1 MLRATALGVHRGSVP
16 VLQGVDL
23 QVPAGSWLAVVG
35 PNGAGKSTLLSA
47 VAGLL
52 ACSGQV
58 ELAGRHLAA
67 MSLRERAR
75 ILAYAP
81 QEPELPADL
90 TVTDYVLLGRTP
102 HRPML
107 GGDRPADTALVAE
120 VLEQLD
126 LTRYAGSRLD
136 RLSGGERR
144 RAVLGRALAQRA
156 QLLLLDEPTAGLDVG
171 HAQQLLELLDG
182 LRRCEGVTLV
192 TTLHDLTLAGQY
204 ADELLLLDG
213 GRSVAA
219 GPPGEVLRAGVLE
232 QRYQASLT
240 VLDPGDGSLAVVPLR
255 PGGHPESRR
264 GPHPASPPTD
274 G

>member
-1 MLRATALGVHRGSVP
+1 MLRTTALGVRRGSAE

-23 QVPAGSWLAVVG
+23 AVSAGSWLAVVG

-52 ACSGQV
+52 PHTGDV
-58 ELAGRHLAA
+58 ELGGQNLR
-67 MSLRERAR
+67 SLRPRERAQV
-75 ILAYAP
+75 LAYAP

-90 TVTDYVLLGRTP
+90 TVTEYVLLGRTP
-102 HRPML
+102 HRSMI

-126 LTRYAGSRLD
+126 LTRHAAHRLD

-156 QLLLLDEPTAGLDVG
+156 PLLLLDEPTSGLDVG

-182 LRRCEGVTLV
+182 LRRSEAVTLV

-204 ADELLLLDG
+204 ADALLLLDG
-213 GRSVAA
+213 GHTVAA
-219 GPPGEVLRAGVLE
+219 GPPGDVLRAAVLGE
-232 QRYQASLT
+232 RYQATLT

-255 PGGHPESRR
+255 PRQ
-264 GPHPASPPTD
+264 
-274 G
+274 

>member
-1 MLRATALGVHRGSVP
+1 MLSVSDLGVRRGSAQ
-16 VLQGVDL
+16 VLDGVDL
-23 QVPAGSWLAVVG
+23 RVPAGAWLAVVG

-52 ACSGQV
+52 PGSGAV
-58 ELAGRHLAA
+58 GFGGHDLRGLRP
-67 MSLRERAR
+67 RERAR
-75 ILAYAP
+75 LLAYAP

-102 HRPML
+102 YRPMV
-107 GGDRPADTALVAE
+107 GGDRPADTAVVAR

-126 LTRYAGSRLD
+126 LGRHAARRLD

-144 RAVLGRALAQRA
+144 RAVLGRTLAQQA

-171 HAQQLLELLDG
+171 HAQQLLELLDE
-182 LRRCEGVTLV
+182 LRRTEGVTLV

-204 ADELLLLDG
+204 ADELLLLADG
-213 GRSVAA
+213 RAVAA
-219 GPPGEVLRAGVLE
+219 GPPAQVLAADVLAE
-232 QRYQASLT
+232 RYQARLT

-255 PGGHPESRR
+255 
-264 GPHPASPPTD
+264 GP
-274 G
+274 

>member
-1 MLRATALGVHRGSVP
+1 MMLRAAGLGVRRGPSQ
-16 VLQGVDL
+16 VLAGVDL

-47 VAGLL
+47 IAGLL
-52 ACSGQV
+52 ACSGDV
-58 ELAGRHLAA
+58 ELSGRDTR
-67 MSLRERAR
+67 SLRPRERAR

-102 HRPML
+102 HRPMI
-107 GGDRPADTALVAE
+107 GADRPADTALVAK

-126 LTRYAGSRLD
+126 LSKYAATRLD

-144 RAVLGRALAQRA
+144 RAVLGRALAQQA

-171 HAQQLLELLDG
+171 HAQQLLEVLDG
-182 LRRCEGVTLV
+182 LRRSRGVTLV

-204 ADELLLLDG
+204 ADQLLLLDEG
-213 GRSVAA
+213 QTVAA
-219 GPPGEVLRAGVLE
+219 GTPATVLRAAVLAE
-232 QRYQASLT
+232 HYQANLT
-240 VLDPGDGSLAVVPLR
+240 VLNPGDGSLAVVPLR
-255 PGGHPESRR
+255 PGRTPSG
-264 GPHPASPPTD
+264 
-274 G
+274 

>member
-1 MLRATALGVHRGSVP
+1 MMLRAAGLGVRRGP
-16 VLQGVDL
+16 TQVLAGVDL
-23 QVPAGSWLAVVG
+23 QVAAGSWLAVVG

-47 VAGLL
+47 IAGLL
-52 ACSGQV
+52 PCTGDAELSG
-58 ELAGRHLAA
+58 RDTR
-67 MSLRERAR
+67 SLRPRERAR

-102 HRPML
+102 HRPMI
-107 GGDRPADTALVAE
+107 GADRPADTALVAE

-126 LTRYAGSRLD
+126 LSKYAATRLD

-144 RAVLGRALAQRA
+144 RAVLGRALAQQA

-171 HAQQLLELLDG
+171 HAQQLLEVLDG
-182 LRRCEGVTLV
+182 LRRSRGVTLV

-204 ADELLLLDG
+204 ADQLLLLDG
-213 GRSVAA
+213 GQTVAA
-219 GPPGEVLRAGVLE
+219 GAPAEVLRAAVLAKH
-232 QRYQASLT
+232 YQASLT
-240 VLDPGDGSLAVVPLR
+240 VLNPGDGSLAVVPLR
-255 PGGHPESRR
+255 PGGS
-264 GPHPASPPTD
+264 AS

>member
-1 MLRATALGVHRGSVP
+1 MMLRTAGLRVRRGDVT
-16 VLQGVDL
+16 VLRAVNL
-23 QVPAGSWLAVVG
+23 AVPAGSWLAVVG

-52 ACSGQV
+52 AYDGTV
-58 ELAGRHLAA
+58 ELDGHD
-67 MSLRERAR
+67 MQSLRPRAR
-75 ILAYAP
+75 ARVLAYAP

-102 HRPML
+102 YRPMI
-107 GGDRPADTALVAE
+107 GSDRPADTSLVAQ
-120 VLEQLD
+120 VLTQLD
-126 LTRYAGSRLD
+126 LSHYAATRLD

-156 QLLLLDEPTAGLDVG
+156 PLLLLDEPTAGLDVG

-182 LRRCEGVTLV
+182 LRRSHGVTLV

-204 ADELLLLDG
+204 ADQLLLLDDG
-213 GRSVAA
+213 DVVAA
-219 GPPGEVLRAGVLE
+219 GTPAEVLRASLLG

-240 VLDPGDGSLAVVPLR
+240 VLNPGDGSLAVVPLR
-255 PGGHPESRR
+255 PGGC
-264 GPHPASPPTD
+264 ASA
-274 G
+274 

>member
-1 MLRATALGVHRGSVP
+1 MTMLRTTGLGVRRGSAD
-16 VLQGVDL
+16 VLRGVN
-23 QVPAGSWLAVVG
+23 VEVRAGSWLAVVG

-52 ACSGQV
+52 PCTGEV
-58 ELAGRHLAA
+58 MLADRDLR
-67 MSLRERAR
+67 SLRPRERAR
-75 ILAYAP
+75 LLAYAP

-102 HRPML
+102 HRSMI
-107 GGDRPADTALVAE
+107 GGDRPADTGLVRE

-126 LTRYAGSRLD
+126 LTRYAAHRLD

-144 RAVLGRALAQRA
+144 RAVLGRSLAQRA
-156 QLLLLDEPTAGLDVG
+156 QLLLLDEPTAGLDLG
-171 HAQQLLELLDG
+171 HAQQLLELLDE
-182 LRRCEGVTLV
+182 LRRSEGVTLI

-213 GRSVAA
+213 GETVAA
-219 GPPGEVLRAGVLE
+219 GPPAEVLRAGMLGE
-232 QRYQASLT
+232 RYQARLT

-255 PGGHPESRR
+255 PNGTE
-264 GPHPASPPTD
+264 T
-274 G
+274 